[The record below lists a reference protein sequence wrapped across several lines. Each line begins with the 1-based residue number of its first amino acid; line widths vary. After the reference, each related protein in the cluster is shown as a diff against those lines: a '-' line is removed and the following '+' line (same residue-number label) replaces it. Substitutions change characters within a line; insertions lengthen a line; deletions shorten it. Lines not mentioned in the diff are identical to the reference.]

1 MDKRAAISESQ
12 DLIDFI
18 DKCPTSHF
26 VVDNFRQ
33 MLINDGFTELDMRD
47 EWQIV
52 RNGKYFVTYNGT
64 SIIAFRGNDTIG
76 EHDNDSR
83 SSLGFRM
90 VASHSDSPTF
100 RIKPCGSSVICR
112 SMNRLST
119 ETYGGAILYSW
130 LDRPISL
137 AGRALVATSD
147 PLNPKSILVD
157 FKKPIGVI
165 PSVAIHFNRS
175 INEGAAFNKQV
186 DMQILTQAS
195 SLLGAED
202 IPGAICSQIGIDRP
216 DLLDYDLYA
225 YDPTPGCIAGFDDS
239 LMICPKQDNLT
250 MAYESY
256 RAFIDAIDSGNS
268 MMFIVLDN
276 EEVGSGTKQGAA
288 SPLVKNVIERYCYAS
303 NLSSQD
309 VQRVIY
315 NSFLVSADMAHAVH
329 PNHPDLSDP
338 ANLPALNGGPVIKY
352 NASQKYMTDAD
363 GAAVFK
369 TACQRAGVP
378 CQTFVNRSDM
388 AGGSTLGNI
397 MTSQLP
403 LRGVDVGNPLLGMH
417 SSRETGGSLDPLY
430 LRKALREFYA
440 MR

>member
-1 MDKRAAISESQ
+1 MDKKVALSESQ
-12 DLIDFI
+12 ALIDFI
-18 DKCPTSHF
+18 GKCPTNHF
-26 VVDNFRQ
+26 VVENLRR
-33 MLINDGFTELDMRD
+33 MLINDGFAELNMRD
-47 EWQIV
+47 EWTLTPS
-52 RNGKYFVTYNGT
+52 GKYFVTYNGT
-64 SIIAFRGNDTIG
+64 SIIAFKGG
-76 EHDNDSR
+76 DNLASK
-83 SSLGFRM
+83 GFRM

-100 RIKPCGSSVICR
+100 RIKPDGSSVVCR
-112 SMNRLST
+112 SMLKLST

-147 PLNPKSILVD
+147 PINPQPILID

-165 PSVAIHFNRS
+165 PSVAIHFNRAV
-175 INEGAAFNKQV
+175 NDGAAFNKQT
-186 DMQILTQAS
+186 DMQILALAS
-195 SLLGAED
+195 AQFGAD
-202 IPGAICSQIGIDRP
+202 GIPSTICSQIGIAES

-225 YDPTPGCIAGFDDS
+225 YDPTPGCIAGLDDS

-256 RAFIDAIDSGNS
+256 RAFIDAIDSSNPT
-268 MMFIVLDN
+268 MFIVLDN

-288 SPLVKNVIERYCYAS
+288 SPLVKNVIERICSVMSFNA
-303 NLSSQD
+303 QD
-309 VQRVIY
+309 TQRTIY

-329 PNHPDLSDP
+329 PNHPELSDP
-338 ANLPALNGGPVIKY
+338 ANLPVLNGGPVIKY

-430 LRKALREFYA
+430 LRNALSEFYT
-440 MR
+440 M

>member
-1 MDKRAAISESQ
+1 
-12 DLIDFI
+12 
-18 DKCPTSHF
+18 
-26 VVDNFRQ
+26 
-33 MLINDGFTELDMRD
+33 
-47 EWQIV
+47 
-52 RNGKYFVTYNGT
+52 
-64 SIIAFRGNDTIG
+64 
-76 EHDNDSR
+76 
-83 SSLGFRM
+83 M

-100 RIKPCGSSVICR
+100 RVKPYGSSAICR
-112 SMNRLST
+112 SMNKLST

-165 PSVAIHFNRS
+165 PSVAIHFNRAV
-175 INEGAAFNKQV
+175 NEGAAFNKQV
-186 DMQILTQAS
+186 DMQILAQAS
-195 SLLGAED
+195 SQLGAED
-202 IPGAICSQIGIDRP
+202 IPSAICSQIGIDRS

-256 RAFIDAIDSGNS
+256 RAFIDAVNEGNS
-268 MMFIVLDN
+268 VMFIVLDN

-303 NLSSQD
+303 NLSAQD
-309 VQRVIY
+309 AQRTIY

-329 PNHPDLSDP
+329 PNHPELSDP
-338 ANLPALNGGPVIKY
+338 ANLPVLNGGPVIKY

-417 SSRETGGSLDPLY
+417 SSRETGGSFDPLY
-430 LRKALREFYA
+430 LRMALREFYA
-440 MR
+440 MK